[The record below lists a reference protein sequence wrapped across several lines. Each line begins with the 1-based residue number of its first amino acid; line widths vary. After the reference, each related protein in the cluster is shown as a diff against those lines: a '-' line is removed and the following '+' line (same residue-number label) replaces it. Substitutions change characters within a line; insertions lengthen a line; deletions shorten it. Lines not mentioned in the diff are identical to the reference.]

1 MKEKTGTD
9 FAKISQQMCGSLR
22 LEQTPIA
29 VSLSN
34 EAPDGIPAFDGIAAA
49 GCQFWE
55 NAANGPIAT
64 STPDHELCAIGV
76 HTHQMAGVSDTCQ
89 QELGEVLG
97 VLGELDYVRK
107 EDVARIPTMSRSTK
121 HVVYAPLAEAP
132 LPPDV
137 VLLFA
142 DASTS
147 LIIAEAVE
155 QVEEGIPPALGRPAC
170 AAVPQAIN
178 TGRAALSLGCCGA
191 RAYLDVMKD
200 DIAMWVIPGDKI
212 AAYAERFD
220 ALAKA
225 NDILGKFHSM
235 RREDVESGGRP
246 TLQESLARLG

>member
-1 MKEKTGTD
+1 MPDSGTD
-9 FAKISQQMCGSLR
+9 YAKISEQMCRSLR
-22 LEQTPIA
+22 LAQTPIS
-29 VSLSN
+29 VSLTD
-34 EAPDGIPAFDGIAAA
+34 EMPDEIPRFDGTAAA

-55 NAANGPIAT
+55 NAADGPLAT
-64 STPDHELCAIGV
+64 STPDHEMCAIGV
-76 HTHQMAGVSDTCQ
+76 HTHQMAGASETCQ

-97 VLGELDYVRK
+97 VLGELDYVRE
-107 EDVARIPTMSRSTK
+107 EDVARIPVMSRTTK
-121 HVVYAPLAEAP
+121 HAVYAPLAKAP

-142 DASTS
+142 DASTG

-200 DIAMWVIPGDKI
+200 DVAMWVIPGEKI
-212 AAYAERFD
+212 GAYAERFD

-225 NDILGKFHSM
+225 NDILGKFHAM
-235 RREDVESGGRP
+235 RREDVESGSRP
-246 TLQESLARLG
+246 SLQESLARLE